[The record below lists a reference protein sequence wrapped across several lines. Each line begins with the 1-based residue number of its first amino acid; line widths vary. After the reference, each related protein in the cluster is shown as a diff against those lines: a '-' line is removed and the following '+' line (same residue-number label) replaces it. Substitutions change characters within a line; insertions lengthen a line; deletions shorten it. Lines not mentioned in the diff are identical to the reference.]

1 MIRYV
6 VCLAAAGCLTGLAS
20 ESPLADAVEKGD
32 QGKSSELLAAG
43 SDVNSSQIDGMTA
56 LHWAVHRDDTA
67 TTRLLVEAGASV
79 TAPNRYGVTPLALAC
94 QNGNAEIVR
103 LLLENGADPDS
114 TLNGGETALMT
125 ASRTG
130 RADCVKALLA
140 RGAKVNAKE
149 SKGQTAVMWAAAE
162 GHADVVG
169 LLIDGGADFRT
180 PLASGF
186 TPLLFA
192 ARSGRAE
199 VVRVLIKAGADVRA
213 IAGPENGKPRK
224 GVTCTAPL
232 LMAIENGHFELAL
245 ELVAAG
251 ADLNDQRSGF
261 TPLHN
266 LTWVR
271 KTGIGEE
278 ADGQPPPAGS
288 GRITSLDFIRTLV
301 KRGADVNARLTD
313 SSGAQGHVNAKGAT
327 PLLFAAESADLPMIR
342 LLVELGADS
351 LLPNDEG
358 CTPLMAAAGMGTF
371 ATEEEAGTE
380 PEAIETVKF
389 LLEKGAD
396 VNTVDRKG
404 ETAMH
409 GAAYKSFPQMVRL
422 LAANGADINLWNRKN
437 QHGWTPLLIARG
449 YRLGNYRPAPATAQA
464 LIEAM
469 QAKGVEIPPDPG
481 PR

>member
-6 VCLAAAGCLTGLAS
+6 VCVAAAVCLTTMAS
-20 ESPLADAVEKGD
+20 ESSLADAVERGD
-32 QGKSSELLAAG
+32 RGKISGLMNSGSEVNAA
-43 SDVNSSQIDGMTA
+43 QIDGMTA
-56 LHWAVHRDDTA
+56 LHWAVHQDDANTV
-67 TTRLLVEAGASV
+67 RLLVEAGARVSV
-79 TAPNRYGVTPLALAC
+79 SNRYGVTPLSLAC
-94 QNGNAEIVR
+94 QNGNSEIVR
-103 LLLENGADPDS
+103 LLLEKGADPDIA
-114 TLNGGETALMT
+114 LNGGETALMT
-125 ASRTG
+125 AARTG
-130 RADCVKALLA
+130 RADCVKLLLA
-140 RGAKVNAKE
+140 REANVNAKE
-149 SKGQTAVMWAAAE
+149 HNGQTAVMWAAAE
-162 GHADVVG
+162 GRADVVA
-169 LLIDGGADFRT
+169 LLIEAGADFRT
-180 PLASGF
+180 PLPSGF

-192 ARSGRAE
+192 VRAGRAE
-199 VVRVLIKAGADVRA
+199 VVRGLIKAGADVRA
-213 IAGPENGKPRK
+213 IARQESGKPGK
-224 GVTCTAPL
+224 GVTSTAPL
-232 LMAIENGHFELAL
+232 LLAIENGHFELAL
-245 ELVAAG
+245 ELVDAG
-251 ADLNDQRSGF
+251 ADPNDQRSGF

-271 KTGIGEE
+271 KTGTGEE

-288 GRITSLDFIRTLV
+288 GKVTSLDFIRALV
-301 KRGADVNARLTD
+301 QRGADANARLTE

-342 LLVELGADS
+342 LLVELGADPFLS
-351 LLPNDEG
+351 NDEG

-380 PEAIETVKF
+380 PEAIETVQW

-396 VNTVDRKG
+396 INTVDQKG

-422 LAANGADINLWNRKN
+422 LAANGADINRWNRKN

-449 YRLGNYRPAPATAQA
+449 HRLGNYRPAPATTQA

-469 QAKGVEIPPDPG
+469 QAKGAEIPPDPG